1 MFADLTPE
9 ITSNQKRSRN
19 SKMEIKN
26 VAIIGSG
33 IMGSGVA
40 QVSAVAGYDVVLQ
53 DINDQALGRAKSGI
67 KFSLEKLAAKGK
79 IAPAL
84 VEEALAGIRFTTDL
98 NQAAEDADLVIEAV
112 FENLEIKQELFKK
125 LEALC
130 RPDAILASN
139 TSALP
144 ITEIASVT
152 GRGEKIIGI
161 HFMNPVPL
169 MKGVEIIRGQLT
181 SDDTFETAL
190 AYVQK
195 IGKEPIAAVD
205 YAGFIVSR
213 LLDVLMNEAVKMVQE
228 GNRPE
233 DIDNAMKLCAGHPMG
248 PCQLL
253 DLVGAEIAMHGMETM
268 ARDFGEQYK
277 PHPLLRKRV
286 LAGLLGKKTGRGF
299 YDYRQK

>member
-1 MFADLTPE
+1 
-9 ITSNQKRSRN
+9 
-19 SKMEIKN
+19 MEIKKI
-26 VAIIGSG
+26 AIIGSG

-40 QVSAVAGYDVVLQ
+40 QVSAVAGYVVVLQ
-53 DINDQALGRAKSGI
+53 DINEEALVRAKSGI
-67 KFSLEKLAAKGK
+67 EFSLKKLADKGK
-79 IAPAL
+79 ITPDQVDA
-84 VEEALAGIRFTTDL
+84 ALAAIKFTADL
-98 NQAAEDADLVIEAV
+98 NEAAENADLVIEAV
-112 FENLEIKQELFKK
+112 FENLEIKQALFKK
-125 LEALC
+125 LETLC
-130 RPDAILASN
+130 RSDAILASN

-144 ITEIASVT
+144 ITEIASVS
-152 GRGEKIIGI
+152 GRGENIIGI

-181 SDDTFETAL
+181 SDETFETAQ
-190 AYVQK
+190 AYLRK

-233 DIDNAMKLCAGHPMG
+233 EIDNAMKLCAGHPMG

-268 ARDFGEQYK
+268 ARDFGDQYK
-277 PHPLLRKRV
+277 PHPMLKKRV

-299 YDYRQK
+299 YDYQK

>member
-1 MFADLTPE
+1 
-9 ITSNQKRSRN
+9 
-19 SKMEIKN
+19 MEIKR

-53 DINDQALGRAKSGI
+53 DINDQALDRAKSGI
-67 KFSLEKLAAKGK
+67 EFSLKKLADKGK
-79 IAPAL
+79 ITQEQVDA
-84 VEEALAGIRFTTDL
+84 ALAAIKFTADL
-98 NQAAEDADLVIEAV
+98 NQAAENADLVIEAV

-125 LEALC
+125 LETLS

-152 GRGEKIIGI
+152 GRGENIIGI

-181 SDDTFETAL
+181 SEDTFETAM
-190 AYVQK
+190 AYLRK
-195 IGKEPIAAVD
+195 IGKEPIEAVD

-233 DIDNAMKLCAGHPMG
+233 DIDKAMKLCAGHPMG

-268 ARDFGEQYK
+268 ARDFGDQYK
-277 PHPLLRKRV
+277 PHPMLRKRV

-299 YDYRQK
+299 YDYGQ

>member
-1 MFADLTPE
+1 
-9 ITSNQKRSRN
+9 
-19 SKMEIKN
+19 MEIKKI
-26 VAIIGSG
+26 AIIGSG
-33 IMGSGVA
+33 VMGSGAA
-40 QVSAVAGYDVVLQ
+40 QVSAVGGYDVVLQ
-53 DINDQALGRAKSGI
+53 DINDQALERARSGI
-67 KFSLEKLAAKGK
+67 EFSLKKLADKDK
-79 IAPAL
+79 ITPEQVDA
-84 VEEALAGIRFTTDL
+84 ALANIKFTTDL
-98 NQAAEDADLVIEAV
+98 KEAAGNADLIIEAV

-125 LEALC
+125 LETVC

-152 GRGEKIIGI
+152 DRGENIIGI

-181 SDDTFETAL
+181 SDDTFKTAM
-190 AYVQK
+190 AYLKK
-195 IGKEPIAAVD
+195 IGKEPIEAVD

-268 ARDFGEQYK
+268 ARDFGDQYK
-277 PHPLLRKRV
+277 PHPLLKKRV

-299 YDYRQK
+299 YDYQK

>member
-1 MFADLTPE
+1 
-9 ITSNQKRSRN
+9 
-19 SKMEIKN
+19 MEIKN
-26 VAIIGSG
+26 LAIIGSG

-67 KFSLEKLAAKGK
+67 ELSLEKLAAKGK
-79 IAPAL
+79 ITPEQVDAA
-84 VEEALAGIRFTTDL
+84 VAGIKFTADL
-98 NQAAEDADLVIEAV
+98 NRAAKNADLVIEAV

-125 LEALC
+125 LETLC

-144 ITEIASVT
+144 ITEIASAT

-181 SDDTFETAL
+181 SDDTFETAM
-190 AYVQK
+190 AYVRK
-195 IGKEPIAAVD
+195 IGKEPIEAVD

-233 DIDNAMKLCAGHPMG
+233 DIDKAMKLCAGHPMG

-268 ARDFGEQYK
+268 ARDFGDQYK

-299 YDYRQK
+299 YDYGGIL

>member
-1 MFADLTPE
+1 
-9 ITSNQKRSRN
+9 
-19 SKMEIKN
+19 MEIRR

-40 QVSAVAGYDVVLQ
+40 QVSAVAGYDVVVQ
-53 DINDQALGRAKSGI
+53 DIHDQALERARSGI
-67 KFSLEKLAAKGK
+67 EFSLKKLADKGK
-79 IAPAL
+79 ITQEQVDA
-84 VEEALAGIRFTTDL
+84 ALASIKFASDL
-98 NQAAEDADLVIEAV
+98 NQAAENADLIIEAV
-112 FENLEIKQELFKK
+112 FENLEIKQELFNK
-125 LEALC
+125 LETLS

-152 GRGEKIIGI
+152 SRGEKIIGI

-181 SDDTFETAL
+181 SDDTFETAV
-190 AYVQK
+190 AYVRK
-195 IGKEPIAAVD
+195 LGKEPIEAVD

-233 DIDNAMKLCAGHPMG
+233 DIDTAMKLCAGHPMG

-268 ARDFGEQYK
+268 ARDFGDRYK
-277 PHPLLRKRV
+277 PHPMLRKRV

-299 YDYRQK
+299 YNYS

>member
-1 MFADLTPE
+1 
-9 ITSNQKRSRN
+9 
-19 SKMEIKN
+19 MEIKN
-26 VAIIGSG
+26 LAIIGSG

-67 KFSLEKLAAKGK
+67 ELSLEKLAAKGK
-79 IAPAL
+79 ITPEQVDAA
-84 VEEALAGIRFTTDL
+84 VAGIKFTADL
-98 NQAAEDADLVIEAV
+98 NRAAKNADLVIEAV

-125 LEALC
+125 LETLC

-144 ITEIASVT
+144 ITEIASAT

-181 SDDTFETAL
+181 SDDTFETAM
-190 AYVQK
+190 AYVRK
-195 IGKEPIAAVD
+195 IGKEPIEAVD

-233 DIDNAMKLCAGHPMG
+233 DIDKAMKLCAGHPMG

-268 ARDFGEQYK
+268 ARDFGGQYK

-299 YDYRQK
+299 YDYS

>member
-1 MFADLTPE
+1 
-9 ITSNQKRSRN
+9 
-19 SKMEIKN
+19 MEIKK
-26 VAIIGSG
+26 VAIVGSG
-33 IMGSGVA
+33 IMGSGMA
-40 QVSAVAGYDVVLQ
+40 QVSAVGGYEVALQ
-53 DINDQALGRAKSGI
+53 DINDQALERAKSGI
-67 KFSLEKLAAKGK
+67 EFSLKKLAEKDK
-79 IAPAL
+79 ISPDQVNTAL
-84 VEEALAGIRFTTDL
+84 GAIKFTADL
-98 NQAAEDADLVIEAV
+98 NQAAENADLIIEAV
-112 FENLEIKQELFKK
+112 FENLEIKQELFNK
-125 LEALC
+125 LETLA

-144 ITEIASVT
+144 ITEIASAT
-152 GRGEKIIGI
+152 GRGEKVIGI

-181 SDDTFETAL
+181 SDDTFETAV
-190 AYVQK
+190 AYVRK
-195 IGKEPIAAVD
+195 LGKEPIQAVD

-233 DIDNAMKLCAGHPMG
+233 DIDTAMKLCAGHPMG

-277 PHPLLRKRV
+277 PHPMLKKRV

-299 YDYRQK
+299 YDYQK